1 MNAGLT
7 VLIAGIMGLIAST
20 QVTSAESLE
29 EQIGLTASSLVAFG
43 WLGLLVLL
51 GIAIILPLIRR

>member
-20 QVTSAESLE
+20 QVASAESLE

-43 WLGLLVLL
+43 WLGQLSQRSPTPSPSAS
-51 GIAIILPLIRR
+51 I